1 MPEVF
6 DVNFSKAVALQYP
19 LRPGNEAVT
28 LTAWWLNW
36 FRVRGINILFIPG
49 KF

>member
-19 LRPGNEAVT
+19 IRPGNV
-28 LTAWWLNW
+28 
-36 FRVRGINILFIPG
+36 GIDERDRF
-49 KF
+49 